1 MRSTAAKSAPKP
13 KSKRRECDLAPPVQ
27 DYLEANGYTV
37 RSEVRGCD
45 ITALKGDELI
55 VIELKKGFSTDLL
68 IQATDRQRVTDSVY
82 VALPAEGDLARQDRY
97 AKRWRGIEHLLKRL
111 EIGLIVV
118 TFPDDVDAPPIVE
131 VVLHP
136 VGHPKPKRSPK
147 VRRSLLRE
155 IAGRSAN
162 YNVGGTTGR
171 KLVTAYREQAIFIA
185 CCLQRFGS
193 MTPAKLRT
201 LGASPKVQPILHRN
215 VYDWFD
221 RLERGVYG
229 LRPRG
234 RDEIAADYVAL
245 AAHYDRRLDDAAA
258 ITVPGEPQA
267 DIVVR

>member
-1 MRSTAAKSAPKP
+1 MRSTAKKAPAKRE
-13 KSKRRECDLAPPVQ
+13 RRECDLAAPVQ
-27 DYLEANGYTV
+27 DYLESNGYTV
-37 RSEVRGCD
+37 RSEVKGCD
-45 ITALKGDELI
+45 ITALKDDELI
-55 VIELKKGFSTDLL
+55 VVELKKGFSTDLL
-68 IQATDRQRVTDSVY
+68 IQATDRQKIADSVY
-82 VALPAEGDLARQDRY
+82 VALPAEGDLLRRDRY

-118 TFPDDVDAPPIVE
+118 TFPDDPDAPPIVE

-136 VGHPKPKRSPK
+136 VGQPKPKRSVK
-147 VRRSLLRE
+147 NRRALLRE

-185 CCLQRFGS
+185 CCLDKVGPT
-193 MTPAKLRT
+193 TPSKLRA
-201 LGASPKVQPILHRN
+201 LGASPKVQAILFRN

-234 RDEIAADYVAL
+234 RDEIAAGYAHL
-245 AAHYDRRLDDAAA
+245 AEHCLRRLEEAALCA
-258 ITVPGEPQA
+258 VEAPQTDPEA
-267 DIVVR
+267 R

>member
-1 MRSTAAKSAPKP
+1 MRSTVKKAAPKRE
-13 KSKRRECDLAPPVQ
+13 RRECDLAAPVQ

-37 RSEVRGCD
+37 RSEVKGCD
-45 ITALKGDELI
+45 ITAVKGDELV

-68 IQATDRQRVTDSVY
+68 IQATDRQKMTDSVY
-82 VALPAEGDLARQDRY
+82 VALPAEGDLARRDRY

-118 TFPDDVDAPPIVE
+118 TFPDDVDAPPVVE

-136 VGHPKPKRSPK
+136 VGQTKP
-147 VRRSLLRE
+147 RRNTKTRRALLRE

-162 YNVGGTTGR
+162 YNVGGSTGR

-185 CCLQRFGS
+185 CCLDRFGPL
-193 MTPAKLRT
+193 TPAQLRAR
-201 LGASPKVQPILHRN
+201 GASPKAQPILHRN

-221 RLERGVYG
+221 KVERGVYA

-234 RDEIAADYVAL
+234 RDEIAADYAHL
-245 AAHYDRRLDDAAA
+245 AAHCAIRLDEVTIHPAEVPQTDA
-258 ITVPGEPQA
+258 EM
-267 DIVVR
+267 R

>member
-1 MRSTAAKSAPKP
+1 MRSTVKKAAPKRE
-13 KSKRRECDLAPPVQ
+13 RRECDLAAPVQ

-45 ITALKGDELI
+45 ITAVKGDELI

-68 IQATDRQRVTDSVY
+68 IQATDRQKITDSVY
-82 VALPAEGDLARQDRY
+82 VALPAEGDLARRDRY

-118 TFPDDVDAPPIVE
+118 TFPDDVDAPPVVD

-136 VGHPKPKRSPK
+136 TGQTRPRRNPKT
-147 VRRSLLRE
+147 RRALLRE

-162 YNVGGTTGR
+162 YNVGGSTGR

-185 CCLQRFGS
+185 CCLERFGPL
-193 MTPAKLRT
+193 TPAKLRT
-201 LGASPKVQPILHRN
+201 LGASPKAQPILHRN

-221 RLERGVYG
+221 KVDRGVYA

-234 RDEIAADYVAL
+234 RDEIAADYAHL
-245 AAHYDRRLDDAAA
+245 AASCSRRLEEATAFHPKEAPKTDPE
-258 ITVPGEPQA
+258 T
-267 DIVVR
+267 R

>member
-1 MRSTAAKSAPKP
+1 MKRE
-13 KSKRRECDLAPPVQ
+13 RRECDLAPPIQ

-45 ITALKGDELI
+45 ITAIKDDELI

-68 IQATDRQRVTDSVY
+68 IQATDRQRIADSVY
-82 VALPAEGDLARQDRY
+82 VALPAEGDLARRNRY

-118 TFPDDVDAPPIVE
+118 TFPDDSDAPPVID

-136 VGHPKPKRSPK
+136 ADQTKPRRSPK
-147 VRRSLLRE
+147 IRRALLRE

-162 YNVGGTTGR
+162 YNVGGSTGR

-185 CCLQRFGS
+185 CCLDRFGPMS
-193 MTPAKLRT
+193 PAKLREA
-201 LGASPKVQPILHRN
+201 GASPRAQVILSRN

-221 RLERGVYG
+221 KLDRGIYA

-234 RDEIAADYVAL
+234 RDEIAADYAHL
-245 AAHYDRRLDDAAA
+245 AAHCGRRLDEGNSGLKEALE
-258 ITVPGEPQA
+258 TPTE
-267 DIVVR
+267 VR